1 MGIVKRAAGERMR
14 PPLAGANQGRI
25 ARGNDDKYYAKLRV
39 KNYAKNRVKMMRKR
53 IKNTKDLKLPE

>member
-39 KNYAKNRVKMMRKR
+39 KNDAKNRVKMTRK
-53 IKNTKDLKLPE
+53 NN

>member
-25 ARGNDDKYYAKLRV
+25 ARGKNEAK
-39 KNYAKNRVKMMRKR
+39 
-53 IKNTKDLKLPE
+53 IT